1 MILGIIIMI
10 STCVNDNYRSILVNY
25 PLILEQSINFA
36 TESFNGVNAAAF
48 TTDRTQNRQSENE
61 QCVKCITNNNRK
73 V

>member
-1 MILGIIIMI
+1 M
-10 STCVNDNYRSILVNY
+10 
-25 PLILEQSINFA
+25 EQSINFA